1 MFTQK
6 RIVKTAFSKSEIELK
21 LSNVT
26 DSWHSDSS
34 TKPFEGKI
42 NSNGS
47 FKIYPTFDYGARN
60 QLRPKI
66 VGEIIEEKSESK
78 VELLFSLE
86 KTMLYTIFLSVV
98 LCIIGSIVSYLI
110 DFEIKWYV
118 ILAFPLVF
126 LVFAALLYNYKVNKS
141 YQLLCNLLDN

>member
-42 NSNGS
+42 NANGS
-47 FKIYPTFDYGARN
+47 FEIYPTFDYGARN

-86 KTMLYTIFLSVV
+86 KTMLYTIFSSVV

-126 LVFAALLYNYKVNKS
+126 LVFAAFLYNYKVNKS
-141 YQLLCNLLDN
+141 YQLLCNLLDT